1 LLGSLFPPDRIDGKA
16 VFDGFALQQ
25 LLALADEG
33 GIADWNAAMLSVVIP
48 TFDSERALVP
58 TLAMLVS
65 AAMSGIVREVTIADA
80 RSNDATIE
88 VADVAGCSVLAS
100 SAPLAQRLREA
111 AAAARSP
118 WLMFLRPGTV
128 LDTTWLDEIVHFIE
142 AAERGETAAV
152 FRKAVSPRASYPIV
166 VEALA
171 MLKFALVGRVA
182 PEQGLVISTRLY
194 GELGGHRDG
203 AADPEADL
211 LARLGRRRILMLR
224 SGARG

>member
-1 LLGSLFPPDRIDGKA
+1 
-16 VFDGFALQQ
+16 
-25 LLALADEG
+25 
-33 GIADWNAAMLSVVIP
+33 MLSVVIP

-58 TLAMLVS
+58 TLAMLVP
-65 AAMSGIVREVTIADA
+65 AAMCGIVREVTIADA

-128 LDTTWLDEIVHFIE
+128 LDTTWLDEIVHFVE
-142 AAERGETAAV
+142 AAERGETAAAAV

-166 VEALA
+166 VDALA
-171 MLKFALVGRVA
+171 FLKFALVGRVG

-203 AADPEADL
+203 APDPEADL
-211 LARLGRRRILMLR
+211 LARLGWRRILMLR
-224 SGARG
+224 SGARGI